1 MYYQEVGIDKVYQK
15 VLALTNKEQRGYIT
29 PQEFNLLADK
39 AQNEIFENYFHDIKT
54 AQMKPKTQTDYSDI
68 IESVEERLTQFIKV
82 NESLGGTPSSSST
95 FGMQTDI
102 YKIIS
107 IEYNGKKAEQL
118 NNSEITYTQSNP
130 LTAATLDRPVWVRT
144 QPTTS
149 GQAGTLY
156 SPRIAVYPIPSTTN
170 PVVIKTTYYCKPT
183 TPKWGYVVVKGRALY
198 NSGATTNFMLHV
210 AEEENLVSRILQSS
224 GVVIQKP
231 DIQQAAA
238 VDKQTTVQEQNN

>member
-1 MYYQEVGIDKVYQK
+1 MPEYYQKVDIDKVYQK

-68 IESVEERLTQFIKV
+68 IESVEERLTQFIKT
-82 NESLGGTPSSSST
+82 NTTNPST
-95 FGMQTDI
+95 TTTAPLPTDI

-107 IEYNGKKAEQL
+107 IEYNGKRAEEL
-118 NNSEITYTQSNP
+118 NKSEITYVQSNP
-130 LTAATLDRPVWVRT
+130 LTVATLDRPVYVRT
-144 QPTTS
+144 QPTS
-149 GQAGTLY
+149 QQAGTLY
-156 SPRIAVYPIPSTTN
+156 VPRVALYPTPSSTN
-170 PVVIKTTYYCKPT
+170 PVTLTTTYYCKPE
-183 TPKWGYVVVKGRALY
+183 TPKWGYVVINNRALY
-198 NSGATTNFMLHV
+198 DSGSSTNFMLHV

-224 GVVIQKP
+224 GIVIQRP

-238 VDKQTTVQEQNN
+238 IDKQTTVQEQNN